1 MPGTPV
7 PARKPTRGWLLRC
20 DRALPCHR
28 GPGVVRPNPRL
39 VGGTRREPR
48 GVARCPAHADRVRR
62 RSAGGRPR
70 PGHGPGL
77 RPGRATAC
85 PACPA
90 CPACLLRRRSAPARG
105 RVGAARPPAPDITV
119 GSMTAQPIRDGA
131 LGGIPASC
139 STRPHAAGAA
149 SCRVRRFR
157 RHLAPAPGNRQ
168 PDARVPGAGC
178 RVLMAGPCG
187 RRRVPSAD
195 AAVPRPL
202 QETGERTGRAVA
214 ASRARKPEH
223 PAPIGRTPCD
233 GALAGRVTSPPPPAR
248 TSSATPPR

>member
-157 RHLAPAPGNRQ
+157 RHLAPGTRQ
-168 PDARVPGAGC
+168 PATGCPGAGG
-178 RVLMAGPCG
+178 RLPGADGGPMWATASALG
-187 RRRVPSAD
+187 RRGRT
-195 AAVPRPL
+195 AATAGDRRENREGGCRL
-202 QETGERTGRAVA
+202 SG
-214 ASRARKPEH
+214 PE
-223 PAPIGRTPCD
+223 ARTPCPD
-233 GALAGRVTSPPPPAR
+233 RPSTCDDALAGRVTSPPPPAR

>member
-1 MPGTPV
+1 MPPGSGSRTAPSPPRGRNSSRTPRSC
-7 PARKPTRGWLLRC
+7 PLPRACRPRSPKKCGRAASAGSRTRAAARKG
-20 DRALPCHR
+20 H
-28 GPGVVRPNPRL
+28 GVPGV
-39 VGGTRREPR
+39 T
-48 GVARCPAHADRVRR
+48 GVPGVSP
-62 RSAGGRPR
+62 SA
-70 PGHGPGL
+70 
-77 RPGRATAC
+77 
-85 PACPA
+85 
-90 CPACLLRRRSAPARG
+90 SAPARG

-157 RHLAPAPGNRQ
+157 RHLAPGTRQ
-168 PDARVPGAGC
+168 PATGCPGAGC

-233 GALAGRVTSPPPPAR
+233 DALAGRVTSPPPPAR